1 MENLNSLKDKNIY
14 SNRNIWKISYP
25 IFLSLL
31 AQNIINVTDTAFLGR
46 VGEVELGASAMG
58 GLYYICAFTIAF
70 GFSIGSQI
78 VIGRRNGEGN
88 YTAVGPVVVQG
99 IIFLFCLAAI
109 CFIGSKLFG
118 GNLMRL
124 LVSSDEIWN
133 ATMEFLDWR
142 IIGFFFSFFNVMF
155 RALFV
160 GITRTKVLTLNA
172 IIMAF
177 TNVILDYLL
186 IFGHA
191 GLPEMGVKGAAI
203 ASVIAEA
210 VSVVF
215 FIIYTYLTIDRKKYG
230 LDKFRT
236 FDFGLLKQVLSISI
250 FTMLQYFVSM
260 STFFLFFVVVEKL
273 GKQQLAIANIVR
285 SVYIVMFIPVNSLST
300 ATNTIVSNLM
310 GAGKNLFVIPAIR
323 KISLISL
330 GVMVVFSSILALFP
344 HTVLSIYTND
354 PTLIQSSVPS
364 LYVIAVAAL
373 FSSTANVV
381 FNGVSGT
388 GNTRSAL
395 AVELGVLVLYTSFM
409 LVVGLVLR
417 QPVHICFMSEFVYFS
432 FLLIG
437 SILYLRFASWEKKK
451 I

>member
-1 MENLNSLKDKNIY
+1 MY
-14 SNRNIWKISYP
+14 SNQNLWRISYP

-31 AQNIINVTDTAFLGR
+31 AQNVINVADTAFLGR

-78 VIGRRNGEGN
+78 VIGRRNGERN

-99 IIFLFCLAAI
+99 IIFLFCLATI
-109 CFIGSKLFG
+109 CFVGSKLFVG
-118 GNLMRL
+118 DVMRL
-124 LVSSDEIWN
+124 LVSSDEIWE

-142 IIGFFFSFFNVMF
+142 IWGFFFSFFNVMF
-155 RALFV
+155 RAMFV

-172 IIMAF
+172 VIMAL
-177 TNVILDYLL
+177 TNVVLDYLF

-215 FIIYTYLTIDRKKYG
+215 FIVYTCLTIDRKKYG
-230 LDKFRT
+230 LDKFCS
-236 FDFGLLKQVLSISI
+236 FDVGLLKQVLDISI

-285 SVYIVMFIPVNSLST
+285 SVYIVMFIPINSLST

-310 GAGKNLFVIPAIR
+310 GAGKIASVIPAIR
-323 KISLISL
+323 KISFISM
-330 GVMVVFSSILALFP
+330 GAMAVFSSILALFP

-354 PTLIQSSVPS
+354 PLLIQNSVPS
-364 LYVIAVAAL
+364 LYVIALAVL
-373 FSSTANVV
+373 FSSTANIV
-381 FNGVSGT
+381 FSGLSGT

-395 AVELGVLVLYTSFM
+395 VIELGVLVIYTSFI
-409 LVVGLVLR
+409 LLTGLVWR
-417 QPVHICFMSEFVYFS
+417 QPVHICFLSEFVYFV

-437 SILYLRFASWEKKK
+437 SILYLRFASWENRK